1 MAIASE
7 HGHHCDDL
15 RQRFAHA
22 WPRERWRILF
32 PEMPGTLIDERAGH
46 MAHQRVPHIA
56 EGARMKTTLRPQ
68 RVLYVVSLF
77 PALSETFIVR
87 EINALIDRGLDV
99 QILSLKPHRE
109 QMVQSQAAALLGRVV
124 HPAPPLQT
132 LITACG
138 VVLRRPGLTLQFL
151 AAMLRDLWRQP
162 ATLAKSLAAV
172 CRALG
177 RIDEIRAFDPQLLHA
192 PWATYP
198 ATVAWFLSRL
208 LDRPFSF
215 TSRAHDIFV
224 EDHMMARKLKSA
236 ALAITITEHNVRF
249 MARWMPAP
257 GAIPVHV
264 IHSSLNL
271 PELPFVRRGRHP
283 GTLLSVGRL
292 VPMKGFD
299 VLLQALATLRARGT
313 EFSCTVIG
321 EGPERARLEG
331 LRRSLGLDGI
341 VDFPGAMPQSAVTR
355 HMTQATLMVLPCVV
369 TPDGQSDGIPNV
381 LMESMAA
388 GLPVISTRISGIPEL
403 VEDGVNGRLVAAG
416 DATALADAVQG
427 LLQDPEQ
434 RETFAE
440 AGRRKVERDF
450 DVRIEAG
457 RLLEHFGSSC
467 HA

>member
-1 MAIASE
+1 MNAA
-7 HGHHCDDL
+7 
-15 RQRFAHA
+15 
-22 WPRERWRILF
+22 
-32 PEMPGTLIDERAGH
+32 
-46 MAHQRVPHIA
+46 
-56 EGARMKTTLRPQ
+56 LRPQ

-87 EINALIDRGLDV
+87 EIDALIDRGVDV
-99 QILSLKPHRE
+99 RILSLKPPLE
-109 QMVQSQAAALLGRVV
+109 QMVQPQAVALLDRVL
-124 HPAPPLQT
+124 HPADRWRT
-132 LITACG
+132 LVTACG
-138 VVLRRPGLTLQFL
+138 VVLRRPALTLRLL
-151 AAMLRDLWRQP
+151 ATMLHELWRQP
-162 ATLAKSLAAV
+162 ATFAKSLVAV
-172 CRALG
+172 SRALG
-177 RIDEIRAFDPQLLHA
+177 RIDEIRQFDPQLLHA

-224 EDHMMARKLKSA
+224 EDHMMARKLESA
-236 ALAITITEHNVRF
+236 ALAVTITEHNVRF
-249 MARWMPAP
+249 MARWMSAP

-271 PELPFVRRGRHP
+271 SELPFVRSGRLP
-283 GTLLSVGRL
+283 RKLLSVGRL

-299 VLLQALATLRARGT
+299 VLLVALAELRARGV
-313 EFSCTVIG
+313 EFTCTVIG
-321 EGPERARLEG
+321 EGAERARLES
-331 LRRSLGLDGI
+331 LRTALGLDA
-341 VDFPGAMPQSAVTR
+341 VVEFPGAMPQDAVIR
-355 HMTQATLMVLPCVV
+355 HMTEATLMVLPCVV
-369 TPDGQSDGIPNV
+369 TPDGQSDGIPHV

-388 GLPVISTRISGIPEL
+388 GLPVVSTRVSGIPEL

-416 DATALADAVQG
+416 DAVALADAVQA
-427 LLQDPEQ
+427 LIHDPRQCEF
-434 RETFAE
+434 FAE